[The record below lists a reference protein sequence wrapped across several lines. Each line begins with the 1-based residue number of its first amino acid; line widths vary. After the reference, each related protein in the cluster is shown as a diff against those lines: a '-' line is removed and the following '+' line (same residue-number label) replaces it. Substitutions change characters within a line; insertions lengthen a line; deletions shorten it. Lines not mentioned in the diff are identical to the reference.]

1 MDNNKLVG
9 KIKEY
14 MTEFHVPGVAVGILH
29 EDETFTEGLGVT
41 NVDHPISVDET
52 TLFQI
57 GSITKT
63 FVGTLAMRLVEM
75 GKLELDA
82 PIRTYLPDFRVLDEE
97 ASEKATMHHLFTHT
111 AGWVGD
117 WFPEDLGH
125 GEDAVSRYVT
135 SMVDTPQLTPL
146 GEILSYN
153 NAGFNVAGR
162 IFEAVSGKAFT
173 EIMQEMLLDLLEMNH
188 TYLLPWDLI
197 THRFVVGHSD
207 KEDCPAVARPW
218 SIGRASGPAGGI
230 VTNVKDMLNYAQFQ
244 LGDGTF
250 NGKRLLESESLEKL
264 HTPQVQFTPNNS
276 VALTFWV
283 DDSRA
288 VRTIGHGGGTVGQTS
303 LLTLVPDRDFSI
315 LLVTNSGNGRQLN
328 SKVMNWALDH
338 YLGIDAPEPALIE
351 ISQEQLAEY
360 DGSYEAT
367 LTAVEVDS
375 SEGKLAVGRRSL
387 GGFPTKDI
395 PPPPTEPL
403 PPVHYGFYSKD
414 HIVGLEDPYKGDLGQ
429 FLRDPD
435 GSIAWLRLGT
445 RIHRPLR
452 HAH

>member
-1 MDNNKLVG
+1 MDNDKLVQ

-14 MTEFHVPGVAVGILH
+14 MREFHVPGVAVGIRH
-29 EDETFTEGLGVT
+29 EDETFTEGLGIT
-41 NVDHPISVDET
+41 NVDHPIKVDET

-97 ASEKATMHHLFTHT
+97 ASEKVTMRHLFTHT

-125 GEDAVSRYVT
+125 GEYAVSRYVA

-146 GEILSYN
+146 GEVLSYN

-162 IFEAVSGKAFT
+162 VFEAVSGRVFT

-188 TYLLPWDLI
+188 TYLLPWDLM
-197 THRFVVGHSD
+197 THRFVAGHSD
-207 KEDCPAVARPW
+207 KEDGPAVARPW

-250 NGKRLLESESLEKL
+250 NEKRLLEPESLKKL

-283 DDSRA
+283 DDRRA
-288 VRTIGHGGGTVGQTS
+288 ARTMGHGGGTVGQTS

-315 LLVTNSGNGRQLN
+315 LLVTNSSNGRQLN
-328 SKVMNWALDH
+328 PKVTNWALEH
-338 YLGIDAPEPALIE
+338 YLGIDTPEHALIE
-351 ISQEQLAEY
+351 IPQKQLAEY

-367 LTAVEVDS
+367 LTAAEVDS
-375 SEGKLAVGRRSL
+375 SEGKLVIGRRSL

-395 PPPPTEPL
+395 PPPTEPL

-429 FLRDPD
+429 FLRNPD

-445 RIHRPLR
+445 RIHRPL
-452 HAH
+452 

>member
-1 MDNNKLVG
+1 VDNDELVE

-14 MTEFHVPGVAVGILH
+14 MRELQVPGVAVGIRH
-29 EDETFTEGLGVT
+29 GDETFTEGWGVT
-41 NVDHPISVDET
+41 NVDHPVLVDET

-82 PIRTYLPDFRVLDEE
+82 PIRTYLPDFRVLNDE
-97 ASEKATMHHLFTHT
+97 ASEKVTMRHIFTHT

-125 GEDAVSRYVT
+125 GEDAVSRYVA

-146 GEILSYN
+146 GEVLSYN

-162 IFEAVSGKAFT
+162 VFEAVSGKVFT
-173 EIMQEMLLDLLEMNH
+173 EIMQEMLLDLLEMDH
-188 TYLLPWDLI
+188 TYLLPWDLM

-207 KEDCPAVARPW
+207 NEDGPAVTMPW

-230 VTNVKDMLNYAQFQ
+230 VTDVKDMLNYAQFQ

-250 NGKRLLESESLEKL
+250 NGKHLLEPESLKKL
-264 HTPQVQFTPNNS
+264 HTPQVRYTPNNS
-276 VALTFWV
+276 IALTFWV
-283 DDSRA
+283 DDSRST
-288 VRTIGHGGGTVGQTS
+288 RTMGHGGGTVGQTS

-315 LLVTNSGNGRQLN
+315 LLLTNSGKGPQLN
-328 SKVMNWALDH
+328 LKVANWALDH
-338 YLGIDAPEPALIE
+338 YLGIDTPEPALIE
-351 ISQEQLAEY
+351 IPHKKLAEY
-360 DGSYEAT
+360 EGSYEAT

-375 SEGKLAVGRRSL
+375 SEGKLTIGRRSL

-395 PPPPTEPL
+395 PPPSKEPP

-414 HIVGLEDPYKGDLGQ
+414 HIVGLENPCRGDLGQ
-429 FLRDPD
+429 FLRDKD
-435 GSIAWLRLGT
+435 GGIAWLRLGK
-445 RIHRPLR
+445 RIHRPL
-452 HAH
+452 